1 MRQTGAAKI
10 SLGVPMPVI
19 EIAMLAP
26 AAAIDV
32 TPALEKVTA
41 EVAAFLGEEPRATW
55 AIFRPIAP
63 GHYAEGD
70 VAPSTQPAGTHP
82 AIVQVFADRP
92 PEEVAALL
100 RTVGAGVVRAFGL
113 EEGNVVVRFEPAEP
127 DRLFW
132 G

>member
-1 MRQTGAAKI
+1 
-10 SLGVPMPVI
+10 MPVI

-26 AAAIDV
+26 ATDIDV
-32 TPALEKVTA
+32 SAALGEVTA
-41 EVAAFLGEEPRATW
+41 EVAAFLGEEPRGTW

-70 VAPSTQPAGTHP
+70 VAPSTQPADTHP

-100 RTVGAGVVRAFGL
+100 ETVGTEVVRAFGL
-113 EEGNVVVRFEPAEP
+113 EEGNVFVRFEPADP

>member
-1 MRQTGAAKI
+1 
-10 SLGVPMPVI
+10 MPVI
-19 EIAMLAP
+19 EITMLAP
-26 AAAIDV
+26 AADIDV
-32 TPALEKVTA
+32 TAALGKVTA
-41 EVAAFLGEEPRATW
+41 EVAEFLGEEPRGTW

-63 GHYAEGD
+63 GHYAEGN
-70 VAPSTQPAGTHP
+70 VAPFTQPTGTHP

-100 RTVGAGVVRAFGL
+100 EAVGAGVVRAFGL
-113 EEGNVVVRFEPAEP
+113 EEGNVFVRFEPADP